1 MKTNIY
7 MVRHAESIY
16 KPEDNDF
23 DRPLSKKGKSDV
35 KEIADFFVNLHIK
48 KVFSSPYIR
57 ALRTVEGVAR
67 TENLDIE
74 LINDFRERKVAN
86 EHIEDFMTFTE
97 NQWYDFNY
105 KLEGGE
111 SLKQVQSRSIKKLK
125 YILEGHKNQN
135 IVIGTHGTLLGV
147 TLNYFNQ
154 KYNYE
159 FWKTI
164 EMPDIFLLSFNN
176 KKLEFIKNIEFD

>member
-1 MKTNIY
+1 

-35 KEIADFFVNLHIK
+35 KEINNFFEDLNSA

-57 ALRTVEGVAR
+57 ALRTVEGIAR
-67 TENLDIE
+67 TKDLNIE
-74 LINDFRERKVAN
+74 LINDFRERKVAY
-86 EHIEDFMTFTE
+86 EHVEDFSTFTKK
-97 NQWYDFNY
+97 QWNDFNY

-111 SLKQVQSRSIKKLK
+111 SLNQVQSRSINKLRD
-125 YILEGHKNQN
+125 ILEENKNQN
-135 IVIGTHGTLLGV
+135 IVIATHGTLLGV
-147 TLNYFNQ
+147 TLNYFDK
-154 KYNYE
+154 KYDYE

-164 EMPDIFLLSFNN
+164 EMPDVFLLRFNN
-176 KKLEFIKNIEFD
+176 KELEFIKNIMIN